1 MNLIEK
7 KLVTLA
13 KRMKSKG
20 HIISVKAEFEA
31 EGTRSDELLRLVE
44 VIFKCNLQL
53 TLKIGGCEAKKDL
66 YEARQFGATNI
77 VAPMIESPYALQK
90 FENTIES
97 VYPGDEQSD
106 VNFYFNIETLQAYKN
121 IEEII
126 NVAKASSLIKGIVF
140 GRTDFCNSLNL
151 NNNVNHEQVTSAI
164 LSVSKRIKDLD
175 LDLIVGGAISI
186 ASVDIL
192 KKVAENKLSKFETRK
207 IVFRGESLYSD
218 NLEESLLD
226 AVHFEILWLLNK
238 RNYYRSLQA
247 EDQERINTLE
257 NRWGVLEREVAI

>member
-1 MNLIEK
+1 MNLVEK
-7 KLVTLA
+7 KLVKLSQ
-13 KRMKSKG
+13 RMKERN
-20 HIISVKAEFEA
+20 HILGIKAEFEA

-66 YEARQFGATNI
+66 YEARQFGATSI
-77 VAPMIESPYALQK
+77 VAPMIESPYALEK
-90 FENTIES
+90 FVKTIKS
-97 VYPGDEQSD
+97 VYPEDEQND
-106 VNFYFNIETLQAYKN
+106 VNFYFNVETFQAYKN
-121 IEEII
+121 IDEII
-126 NVAKASSLIKGIVF
+126 NVAQASPLIKGIVF

-151 NNNVNHEQVTSAI
+151 NNNVNHEQVTSAL

-192 KKVAENKLSKFETRK
+192 KQIAENKLTKFETRK
-207 IVFRGESLYSD
+207 VVFRGESLYSE

-247 EDQERINTLE
+247 EDQDRINTLE